1 MQRPSKTRRPAQR
14 GFSLIELM
22 IVIAVTAILATL
34 AMYNYGRYSFRAR
47 RADGR
52 EMLMRVAAAQERYFT
67 NLNAYTA
74 LITDAAPAGL
84 GFTSATSERGY
95 YNVTVALANGGAS
108 YVLTATPVGPQATDT
123 CGALSLSDT
132 GVKLPVGT
140 GSGNNGNCW

>member
-1 MQRPSKTRRPAQR
+1 MFRRAAR
-14 GFSLIELM
+14 GFTLIELM
-22 IVIAVTAILATL
+22 IVIAVMGILATL
-34 AMYNYGRYSFRAR
+34 ATYSYSRYTYRAR

-52 EMLMRVAAAQERYFT
+52 EMLMRVGAAQERYFT
-67 NLNAYTA
+67 NFNAYSGS
-74 LITDAAPAGL
+74 ITNAAPAGL

-108 YVLTATPVGPQATDT
+108 YVLTATPVGPQTTDS